1 MIGNSE
7 LEALGDKLQTTLVDL
22 MRCREREAKYRHESQ
37 TLLGGVATLA
47 DAKTLEQVLES
58 LIQVLKPFIGFEHA
72 DVVAWEGEQGST
84 HLSTEPMLSARSW
97 RMTPAFA
104 RAISG
109 ETLVIYDPAQLPE
122 LAPLASE
129 PGWASVM
136 LTGLQAPGFTAT
148 LICRHAR
155 AGTFDLTSKAAMGRC
170 RPLIAQALV
179 NITYRARLQE
189 QVAVKTEALQASERR
204 FRSFAAMA
212 SDWFWETDAE
222 HRLSYASEPGYLDE
236 MTPQATRPTLYDYV
250 CNKQSCD
257 AQKYL
262 QLLELRQPVRGV
274 RMQVALQHGPCW
286 MEVSAEPCF
295 DHDGLFIGYRGTA
308 RDISN
313 QIRREEELARARD
326 EAEAANRAKSQFL
339 AMMTHE
345 IRSPMN
351 AVLGMLD
358 LVQHAELAPEQQS
371 LLRHATHSARLLQTI
386 IDDVLDFSKI
396 ESQTLVF
403 HCETLQ
409 PVQLCQSLVEPLQTR
424 AAAKGIALVYRVDES
439 VPREL
444 QGDPMRLSQVMGNLL
459 DNALKFTEQGQVTL
473 HLGWQDEK
481 LLISVSDTGIG
492 IADADQALLFEPFSQ
507 VDNSATRRFSGTG
520 LGLAISKRLV
530 TLMGGEIHLKSE
542 PGKGS
547 CFWFELPGMA
557 LPCHSQP
564 QREEGASAL
573 LPLDVLV
580 VEDSPVNQL
589 VVSLMLQKLVGKVRL
604 AANGLEA
611 LAQVDEQIP
620 DLILMDMRMP
630 LMDGLEATRR
640 LRELGCTM
648 PIVALTA
655 NAMAEDKACC
665 LAQGMDDFLA
675 KPITLSR
682 LRECLQRHFGQRL
695 PTRG

>member
-84 HLSTEPMLSARSW
+84 HFSTEPMLAARSW

-155 AGTFDLTSKAAMGRC
+155 AGTFDLTSKAAMERC

-262 QLLELRQPVRGV
+262 QLLALRQPVRGV

-409 PVQLCQSLVEPLQTR
+409 
-424 AAAKGIALVYRVDES
+424 
-439 VPREL
+439 
-444 QGDPMRLSQVMGNLL
+444 MGNLL

-611 LAQVDEQIP
+611 LAQVDEQLP

>member
-37 TLLGGVATLA
+37 TLLSGVATLA

-58 LIQVLKPFIGFEHA
+58 LIQVLKPFIGFEQA
-72 DVVAWEGEQGST
+72 DVVAWEGKQGST
-84 HLSTEPMLSARSW
+84 HLSSEPEHTTRSW
-97 RMTPAFA
+97 HMTSAFS
-104 RAISG
+104 RAIAG
-109 ETLVIYDPAQLPE
+109 ETLVIYDPSLLPE

-148 LICRHAR
+148 LICRHPRPGA
-155 AGTFDLTSKAAMGRC
+155 FDLTSKAAMERC

-189 QVAVKTEALQASERR
+189 QVEVKTEALQASERR

-212 SDWFWETDAE
+212 SDWFWESDAE
-222 HRLSYASEPGYLDE
+222 HRLSYASGSGYLDALA
-236 MTPQATRPTLYDYV
+236 PQATRPHLYDYV
-250 CNKQSCD
+250 CNKQSHE
-257 AQKYL
+257 AQHYL
-262 QLLELRQPVRGV
+262 RLLEQRQSVRGV
-274 RMQVALQHGPCW
+274 RVHVALQYRTCW
-286 MEVSAEPCF
+286 MEVSADPCF
-295 DHDGLFIGYRGTA
+295 DADGLFLGYRGTA
-308 RDISN
+308 RDISS

-358 LVQHAELAPEQQS
+358 LVQHAELAPEHQS
-371 LLRHATHSARLLQTI
+371 LLHHATHSARLLQTI

-403 HCETLQ
+403 HCESLQ
-409 PVQLCQSLVEPLQTR
+409 PIQLCQFLVEPLQER
-424 AAAKGIALVYRVDES
+424 AIAKGIALSYRVDEA
-439 VPREL
+439 VPLTL

-473 HLGWQDEK
+473 HLGWQNEK
-481 LLISVSDTGIG
+481 LLVSVCDTGIG
-492 IADADQALLFEPFSQ
+492 IAKADQALLFEPFSQ

-530 TLMGGEIHLKSE
+530 TLMGGELRLKSTA
-542 PGKGS
+542 GKGS
-547 CFWFELPGMA
+547 CFWFELADM
-557 LPCHSQP
+557 LQPCDCQLK
-564 QREEGASAL
+564 REEALQTL

-589 VVSLMLQKLVGKVRL
+589 VVSLMLEKLVSKVRL

-611 LAQVDEQIP
+611 LAQVDEQRP

-640 LRELGCTM
+640 LREQGCTM
-648 PIVALTA
+648 PIIALTA

-665 LAQGMDDFLA
+665 LAHGMDDFLA
-675 KPITLSR
+675 KPITLSM
-682 LRECLQRHFGQRL
+682 LRACLLRHVGQRL
-695 PTRG
+695 PTSG

>member
-22 MRCREREAKYRHESQ
+22 VRCREREAKYRQESQ

-47 DAKTLEQVLES
+47 DAKTLEEVLES

-72 DVVAWEGEQGST
+72 DVVAWEGELGIT
-84 HLSTEPMLSARSW
+84 HLSTEPMIFARSW
-97 RMTPAFA
+97 RMTPAFT
-104 RAISG
+104 RAIAG
-109 ETLVIYDPAQLPE
+109 ETLVIYDPSQLPE

-148 LICRHAR
+148 LICRHSR
-155 AGTFDLTSKAAMGRC
+155 AGTFDLNSKAAIERC

-179 NITYRARLQE
+179 NITYRARLQD
-189 QVAVKTEALQASERR
+189 QVAVKTDALQTSERR

-222 HRLSYASEPGYLDE
+222 HRLSYASEPGYIDDL
-236 MTPQATRPTLYDYV
+236 TPLATRPTLYDYV
-250 CNKQSCD
+250 CNKQSSE

-262 QLLELRQPVRGV
+262 RLLEQRLSVRGV
-274 RMQVALQHGPCW
+274 RMQVALLDGPCW

-295 DHDGLFIGYRGTA
+295 DHHGLFTGYRGTA
-308 RDISN
+308 RDIST

-396 ESQTLVF
+396 ESQTLAF

-409 PVQLCQSLVEPLQTR
+409 PIQLCQSLVEPLQGR
-424 AAAKGIALVYRVDES
+424 ASVKGISLVYHIDEA
-439 VPREL
+439 VPLAL

-459 DNALKFTEQGQVTL
+459 DNAIKFTDQGQVSL
-473 HLGWQDEK
+473 HLGWQDGK
-481 LLISVSDTGIG
+481 LRVSVSDTGIG
-492 IADADQALLFEPFSQ
+492 IAQADQARLFEPFSQ
-507 VDNSATRRFSGTG
+507 VDNSASRRFSGTG

-530 TLMGGEIHLKSE
+530 ELMGGMILLESE

-547 CFWFELPGMA
+547 CFWFELSGMA
-557 LPCHSQP
+557 LPCDCRPRQEESQ
-564 QREEGASAL
+564 AAL
-573 LPLDVLV
+573 MPLDVLV

-589 VVSLMLQKLVGKVRL
+589 VVSLMLQKLVSKVRL

-611 LAQVDEQIP
+611 LAQVDEQLP

-695 PTRG
+695 PIRG

>member
-72 DVVAWEGEQGST
+72 DVVAWEGTQGIT
-84 HLSTEPMLSARSW
+84 HLSTEPGQCGRHWLMTSA
-97 RMTPAFA
+97 FG
-104 RAISG
+104 RAIAG
-109 ETLVIYDPAQLPE
+109 ETLVIYDPSQLPE

-136 LTGLQAPGFTAT
+136 LTGLQAPGFTAVI
-148 LICRHAR
+148 ICRHSQ
-155 AGTFDLTSKAAMGRC
+155 AGTFDLTSKAAMQRC
-170 RPLIAQALV
+170 RPLISQALV

-189 QVAVKTEALQASERR
+189 QVEVKTEALQASERR

-236 MTPQATRPTLYDYV
+236 MTPLATRPTLYDYV
-250 CNKQSCD
+250 CNKQS
-257 AQKYL
+257 AESQSYL
-262 QLLELRQPVRGV
+262 TLLGQRKPVRGV
-274 RMQVALQHGPCW
+274 RMQVALVEGPCW

-295 DHDGLFIGYRGTA
+295 DHVGTFTGYRGTA
-308 RDISN
+308 RNINN

-358 LVQHAELAPEQQS
+358 LVLHAELAPEQQQ

-396 ESQTLVF
+396 ESQTLAF

-409 PVQLCQSLVEPLQTR
+409 PFRLCQSLIEPLQRR
-424 AAAKGIALVYRVDES
+424 AQAKGIALHYRVDEA
-439 VPREL
+439 VPMAL
-444 QGDPMRLSQVMGNLL
+444 QGDPVRLSQVMGNLL
-459 DNALKFTEQGQVTL
+459 DNALKFTDQGQVTL
-473 HLGWQDEK
+473 HLGWHEEK
-481 LLISVSDTGIG
+481 LRVSVCDTGIG
-492 IADADQALLFEPFSQ
+492 IAEADQSMLFEPFSQ

-530 TLMGGEIHLKSE
+530 ALMGGEIRLASE

-557 LPCHSQP
+557 LPCDCQP
-564 QREEGASAL
+564 QPEETPPPL

-589 VVSLMLQKLVGKVRL
+589 VVSLMLKKLVSKVRL

-611 LAQVDEQIP
+611 LAQVDEHQP

-640 LRELGCTM
+640 LRELGCAM